1 MKRALAFLLFAVFAS
16 QPALALHVNVAP
28 NTEAPSF
35 ALKDLDGRTV
45 SSASLRGKVVLLNF
59 WATWCKPCK
68 DEMPLFDELYRKYR
82 QKGFEVVAVSINNSK
97 KSVTDFLEKRPVS
110 FTVLMDSDSRVFKLY
125 RVYSIPTTFLIDR
138 SGLIVAKYHGS
149 PDWTSKEITSLIEDL
164 LK

>member
-1 MKRALAFLLFAVFAS
+1 MKRVLVFLFLVTLAS

-35 ALKDLDGRTV
+35 VLKDLDGRTV
-45 SSASLRGKVVLLNF
+45 TLSSLRGKVVLLNF

-68 DEMPLFDELYRKYR
+68 DEMPLFEELYRTYGDR
-82 QKGFEVVAVSINNSK
+82 GFEVVAVSINNSQ
-97 KSVTDFLEKRPVS
+97 KSVDKFLEKSPVS
-110 FTVLMDSDSRVFKLY
+110 FTVLMDSDSKAFKLY

-149 PDWTSKEITSLIEDL
+149 PDWTSEEITSLIEDL
-164 LK
+164 LR